1 MLNKKNS
8 HKKINIVWFCLYK
21 VSTVVKFRD
30 RMKNGGF
37 QVLEG
42 GQNGDNFFIVYKISG
57 RDLEFQFAR

>member
-1 MLNKKNS
+1 
-8 HKKINIVWFCLYK
+8 
-21 VSTVVKFRD
+21 
-30 RMKNGGF
+30 MKNGGF